1 MRRRW
6 EGAER
11 VRGGDVMRE
20 AEIGVISFE
29 DGGSSNEP
37 RNAVRL

>member
-1 MRRRW
+1 MSGRW
-6 EGAER
+6 EGAAR
-11 VRGGDVMRE
+11 VRGGDVMTA

-29 DGGSSNEP
+29 DGGSGPEP